1 MYPDP
6 SDDVASPV
14 AVPGRRR
21 FLQSAGIA
29 AAALSGTAL
38 TGSLAYAA
46 PAPTPRRGG
55 HLVLGI
61 DTASSSDRLDPAFYF
76 EDYMYAVGRQI
87 FNTLTDLNDDGSL
100 RPALAQSWSSSDGAK
115 VWVFTLR
122 RGVQFHNGKTLQP
135 ADVVYSLDHHRGK
148 DSQSAAKSYL
158 DPVTEI
164 AATGPNEVTIRLN
177 SPNVDFP
184 YLLGDVH
191 FGITPQGA
199 NFDKGIGTGAYV
211 LEKFEPGVRVVTRR
225 NPNYWDTGRGFVDSV
240 ETVAYNDSAARVA
253 ALMSGSVHL
262 INRVE
267 PRLSK
272 RLEPMAAIRLHRARD
287 TNNILFPMLA
297 DTAPFNNN
305 DARTA
310 LKYAIDRE
318 QLRTSLLAG
327 YGSVANDNPLF
338 PSNRFYSTDIP
349 KHAYDPDKARFH
361 WKKSGATGPVVL
373 SAADGAT
380 FNGAVSA
387 AELYQAS
394 ATKAGIPFKVNR
406 VPADGY
412 WTQVWMKQPFCASS
426 WANRPTADA
435 YLSMICVSGAP
446 WNESKW
452 SDPAFD
458 KLVAAA
464 RSETNEARRKQIYHD
479 IQVLYAEQGASVI
492 PLYADSLHAT
502 RANLQGYVD
511 VPGEVGTRVAEKVW
525 FAS

>member
-1 MYPDP
+1 MPFDH
-6 SDDVASPV
+6 SDEALSPNHSLT
-14 AVPGRRR
+14 RRR
-21 FLQSAGIA
+21 FLQLAGST
-29 AAALSGTAL
+29 AAALSGSAL
-38 TGSLAYAA
+38 LGSRAYAA
-46 PAPTPRRGG
+46 ETPKRGG
-55 HLVLGI
+55 HLILGI

-76 EDYMYAVGRQI
+76 EEFMYNVGRQV

-100 RPALAQSWSSSDGAK
+100 RAGLAQSWESRDNAQTWIIK
-115 VWVFTLR
+115 LR
-122 RGVQFHNGKTLQP
+122 SGVQFHNGKTLEP

-148 DSQSAAKSYL
+148 DSQSAAKAYL
-158 DPVTEI
+158 DPVKEI
-164 AATGPNEVTIRLN
+164 AITGPLELTFKLD

-191 FGITPQGA
+191 FGITPKGA
-199 NFDKGIGTGAYV
+199 DFDKGIGTGAYI
-211 LEKFEPGVRVVTRR
+211 LERFQPGVRVLTRR

-267 PRLSK
+267 PRLAK
-272 RLEPMAAIRLHRARD
+272 RLESVPAIRLYRARD

-297 DTAPFNNN
+297 DQSPFNNN
-305 DARTA
+305 DVRTA

-318 QLRTSLLAG
+318 QLRTSLLGG

-338 PSNRFYSTDIP
+338 PSNRFYTTDVP
-349 KHAYDPDKARFH
+349 KHAYDPDKAKFY
-361 WKKSGATGPVVL
+361 WNKSGVTQPVVL

-380 FNGAVSA
+380 FAGAVSA
-387 AELYQAS
+387 AELYQSSAS
-394 ATKAGIPFKVNR
+394 KAQIPFKVNR

-446 WNESKW
+446 WNESRWK
-452 SDPAFD
+452 DPAFD

-464 RSETNEARRKQIYHD
+464 RSESNDARRKQIYHD
-479 IQVLYAEQGASVI
+479 IQVLYAQQGASVI
-492 PLYADSLHAT
+492 PLYQDSL
-502 RANLQGYVD
+502 RASRSNLKGYTD
-511 VPGEVGTRVAEKVW
+511 IPGEVGSRAAEKVW

>member
-1 MYPDP
+1 MYIDSSGESLLCAPAR
-6 SDDVASPV
+6 S
-14 AVPGRRR
+14 RRR
-21 FLQSAGIA
+21 FLQRAGA
-29 AAALSGTAL
+29 AAAAVSGSAL
-38 TGSLAYAA
+38 LGPLAFAA
-46 PAPTPRRGG
+46 ETPQRGG
-55 HLVLGI
+55 HLVLGL

-76 EDYMYAVGRQI
+76 EEFMYNVGRQI

-100 RPALAQSWSSSDGAK
+100 RPGLAESWDSRQAAS
-115 VWVFTLR
+115 VWVFKLR
-122 RGVQFHNGKTLQP
+122 RGVPFHNGKTLTP
-135 ADVVYSLDHHRGK
+135 EDVIYSLNHHRGK

-158 DPVTEI
+158 DPVTDI
-164 AATGPNEVTIRLN
+164 AVTGPNEITITLN

-191 FGITPQGA
+191 FGITPKDA

-211 LEKFEPGVRVVTRR
+211 LDSFQPGVRVLTHR
-225 NPNYWDTGRGFVDSV
+225 NAHYWDSNRAFVDSV
-240 ETVAYNDSAARVA
+240 ETVAYNDSTARVA
-253 ALMSGSVHL
+253 AIMSGSVHL
-262 INRVE
+262 IDRVE
-267 PRLSK
+267 PRLAT
-272 RLEPMAAIRLHRARD
+272 RLGAIATLRLHRARD
-287 TNNILFPMLA
+287 TDNILFPMLT
-297 DTAPFNNN
+297 DQAPYSNN
-305 DARTA
+305 DVRTA

-318 QLRTSLLAG
+318 QLRSSLLGG

-338 PSNRFYSTDIP
+338 PSNRFYSSDIP
-349 KHAYDPDKARFH
+349 KHSYDPDKARFY
-361 WKKSGATGPVVL
+361 WKKAGVTAPIVL

-394 ATKAGIPFKVNR
+394 ATKAGIPFRVNR

-452 SDPAFD
+452 RNPTFD

-464 RSETNEARRKQIYHD
+464 RSETNEGRRKQIYHD
-479 IQVLYAEQGASVI
+479 IQVLYVEQGASVI
-492 PLYADSLHAT
+492 PLYADSLRAT
-502 RANLQGYVD
+502 RSNVHGYRD
-511 VPGEVGTRVAEKVW
+511 VPGEVGSRAAEKVW
-525 FAS
+525 LAS

>member
-1 MYPDP
+1 MQPDHV
-6 SDDVASPV
+6 SDDSLRPDDLA
-14 AVPGRRR
+14 RRR
-21 FLQSAGIA
+21 FLQRAGTA
-29 AAALSGTAL
+29 AVALSGSTL
-38 TGSLAYAA
+38 LGSRAYASE
-46 PAPTPRRGG
+46 TRKRGG
-55 HLVLGI
+55 HLVLGV
-61 DTASSSDRLDPAFYF
+61 DTASSSDRVDPAFYF
-76 EDYMYAVGRQI
+76 EEYMYNVGRQI

-100 RPALAQSWSSSDGAK
+100 RPGLAESWESREGAS
-115 VWVFTLR
+115 VWVIKLR
-122 RGVQFHNGKTLQP
+122 RGVQFHNGKTLDP
-135 ADVVYSLDHHRGK
+135 DDVVYSLNHHRGK

-164 AATGPNEVTIRLN
+164 AVTGSSEITIKLN

-191 FGITPQGA
+191 FSITPKGE

-211 LEKFEPGVRVVTRR
+211 LEKFQPGVRVLTRR
-225 NPNYWDTGRGFVDSV
+225 NANYWDTSRGFVDSV

-253 ALMSGSVHL
+253 ALLSGSVHL

-267 PRLSK
+267 PRLTK
-272 RLEPMAAIRLHRARD
+272 RLESVSAIRLYRARN

-297 DTAPFNNN
+297 DQAPFNNN
-305 DARTA
+305 DIRTA

-318 QLRTSLLAG
+318 QLRTSLLGG

-338 PSNRFYSTDIP
+338 PSNPFYTADVP
-349 KHAYDPDKARFH
+349 KHAYDPDKAAFY
-361 WKKSGATGPVVL
+361 WKKAGLSQPIVL

-387 AELYQAS
+387 AELYQSS
-394 ATKAGIPFKVNR
+394 ATKAGIPFSVNR

-435 YLSMICVSGAP
+435 YLSMICVSNAP

-452 SDPAFD
+452 KSPAFD
-458 KLVAAA
+458 QLVATA
-464 RSETNEARRKQIYHD
+464 RSETNDARRKQVYHD
-479 IQVLYAEQGASVI
+479 IQVLYSEQGASVI
-492 PLYADSLHAT
+492 PLYADSL
-502 RANLQGYVD
+502 RAARSNLRGYLD
-511 VPGEVGTRVAEKVW
+511 IPGEVGSRAAEKVW